1 MSQENAPAPNA
12 PKESIFKNSPLGL
25 LSIAIFILWLIF
37 TPFLVWAAHLNRL
50 GSLLYVFFP
59 RWFASPIIVIIS
71 AVAGLLV
78 DKKKQIAKAVLVL
91 SLLTLLGCLAIQL
104 YMIFTY

>member
-1 MSQENAPAPNA
+1 MPQENAP
-12 PKESIFKNSPLGL
+12 KELVFKNSPLGI
-25 LSIAIFILWLIF
+25 LSLAIFILWLIF

-71 AVAGLLV
+71 AVIGLLV
-78 DKKKQIAKAVLVL
+78 DKKKQIATAALVL
-91 SLLTLLGCLAIQL
+91 GILVQLGCFALQL